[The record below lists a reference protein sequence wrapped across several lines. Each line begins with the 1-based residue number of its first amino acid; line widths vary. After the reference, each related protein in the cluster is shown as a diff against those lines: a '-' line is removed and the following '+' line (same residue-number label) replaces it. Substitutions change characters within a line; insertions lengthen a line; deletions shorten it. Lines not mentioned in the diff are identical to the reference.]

1 MEYGHV
7 PTHAYVHIWMRF
19 NFTCLQSTAYYSM
32 QAVLVTSFS
41 VTLIF
46 VVNLFVNCN
55 VLKVADCGFNSI
67 ELLFKLFA
75 FNNVE
80 WPA

>member
-1 MEYGHV
+1 
-7 PTHAYVHIWMRF
+7 MRF

-46 VVNLFVNCN
+46 VVNLSLLSVINGYINNIYVN
-55 VLKVADCGFNSI
+55 
-67 ELLFKLFA
+67 
-75 FNNVE
+75 NNMSVSL
-80 WPA
+80 

>member
-1 MEYGHV
+1 
-7 PTHAYVHIWMRF
+7 
-19 NFTCLQSTAYYSM
+19 M